1 MTKEISFEVTD
12 QEMLVID
19 RIVVR
24 AAKAADAAGCPNLDR
39 LSLMM
44 DLCACHANGCPLK
57 LEELA
62 KADDFNFAHDVFGI
76 RNHMDRSTGKLTGC
90 FLPRFAAN

>member
-1 MTKEISFEVTD
+1 MSGISFDVTD
-12 QEMLVID
+12 QELLIIE
-19 RIVVR
+19 RIVER
-24 AAKAADAAGCPNLDR
+24 AAKASDEAGCPNLDR
-39 LSLMM
+39 LSLTM

-62 KADDFNFAHDVFGI
+62 RADDFNFAHDVFGI

-90 FLPRFAAN
+90 FLPRFAK